1 MTNVEVSEKALKL
14 FNEDKIDE
22 WINTLAAD
30 DITFEDMAAGYKAAG
45 KEESKAYVQSW
56 KTAFPDMVG
65 QCNNR
70 IESGNTMVEECSWT
84 GTNTGELTAP
94 DGSKIPPTGKT
105 VNIINCFIYEFENEV
120 YERDAVATLD
130 TYVRE
135 SEGVRVSERV
145 QHGK

>member
-1 MTNVEVSEKALKL
+1 MTNAEVSERGIKL

-22 WINTLAAD
+22 WANTVAAD
-30 DITFEDMAAGYKAAG
+30 DITFEDMAIGHKASG
-45 KEESKAYVQSW
+45 KEESTAYVQSW

-105 VNIINCFIYEFENEV
+105 VNIINCFIYEFENGKIKSMTN
-120 YERDAVATLD
+120 YLD
-130 TYVRE
+130 MM
-135 SEGVRVSERV
+135 GMMG
-145 QHGK
+145 QLGLAG